1 MDGGQNSARRGSV
14 ERGSLEPGV
23 TPGISKPGLSNG
35 FAIAATV
42 LAVVLWG
49 FSPIGTRYMVGAG
62 FAAAPALAFTGLRYG
77 LAALIFSPLLWQA
90 RHWDRRDWAL
100 GLLCGL
106 LGVAGYN
113 MPAALGQR
121 TVSAGLTGLLDG
133 AEPLMIVVFSAIAYK
148 RLPSRLTI
156 IASALGLGGIILL
169 AKGSGPDL
177 GDPVGIALV
186 LLGAILWA
194 AYCVVIPA
202 LINRRGALPATAVSM
217 LFGAVPMLLA
227 GLPQM
232 QGMVAVMTG
241 AQWVVTWLLI
251 IGTSVIAM
259 LAWNAGS
266 AALGA
271 EKAGWYL
278 YLLPVVSLV
287 GGALIL
293 GEPIKFV
300 ELAGGMLILVAVYLA
315 QK

>member
-1 MDGGQNSARRGSV
+1 M
-14 ERGSLEPGV
+14 
-23 TPGISKPGLSNG
+23 
-35 FAIAATV
+35 AIAATI

-77 LAALIFSPLLWQA
+77 LAALIVSPLLWQA
-90 RHWDRRDWAL
+90 RHWSARDWAL

-106 LGVAGYN
+106 VGVAGYN

-133 AEPLMIVVFSAIAYK
+133 AEPLMIVLFSALAA
-148 RLPSRLTI
+148 RRVPGRLTI
-156 IASALGLGGIILL
+156 IASALGLSGIILL
-169 AKGSGPDL
+169 AHGSGPAL
-177 GDPVGIALV
+177 GDPAGIALV

-194 AYCVVIPA
+194 AYCVMVPP
-202 LINRRGALPATAVSM
+202 LINRRGALSATAVSM
-217 LFGAVPMLLA
+217 LFGTIPMVLA
-227 GLPQM
+227 GLPHM
-232 QGMVAVMTG
+232 PAMVVAMTG
-241 AQWVVTWLLI
+241 TQWAVTWLLI

-278 YLLPVVSLV
+278 YLLPVVSLL
-287 GGALIL
+287 GGAAIL
-293 GEPIKFV
+293 GEPIKLV
-300 ELAGGMLILVAVYLA
+300 ELAGGMLILLAVYLA

>member
-1 MDGGQNSARRGSV
+1 M
-14 ERGSLEPGV
+14 
-23 TPGISKPGLSNG
+23 
-35 FAIAATV
+35 
-42 LAVVLWG
+42 VLWG

-90 RHWDRRDWAL
+90 RHWNRRDWAL

-106 LGVAGYN
+106 VGVAGYN

-133 AEPLMIVVFSAIAYK
+133 AEPLMIVLFSALIN
-148 RLPSRLTI
+148 RQVPGRLTI
-156 IASALGLGGIILL
+156 IATALGLAGIVLL
-169 AKGSGPDL
+169 AHGSGPAL
-177 GDPVGIALV
+177 GDPAGIALV

-194 AYCVVIPA
+194 AYCVMVPP
-202 LINRRGALPATAVSM
+202 LINRRGALSATAVSM
-217 LFGAVPMLLA
+217 LFGTIPMVLA

-232 QGMVAVMTG
+232 PAMVAAMTG
-241 AQWVVTWLLI
+241 TQWAVTWLLI

-293 GEPIKFV
+293 GEPIKLA

>member
-1 MDGGQNSARRGSV
+1 MDGGQNSAGRGGI
-14 ERGSLEPGV
+14 ERGIIESGV
-23 TPGISKPGLSNG
+23 KPGLSNG
-35 FAIAATV
+35 LAIAATV

-90 RHWDRRDWAL
+90 RHWNRRDWAL

-106 LGVAGYN
+106 VGVAGYN

-133 AEPLMIVVFSAIAYK
+133 AEPLMIVLFSALIN
-148 RLPSRLTI
+148 RQVPGRLTI
-156 IASALGLGGIILL
+156 IATALGLAGIVLL
-169 AKGSGPDL
+169 AHGSGPAL
-177 GDPVGIALV
+177 GDPAGIALV

-194 AYCVVIPA
+194 AYCVMVPP
-202 LINRRGALPATAVSM
+202 LINRRGALSATAVSM
-217 LFGAVPMLLA
+217 LFGTIPMVLA

-232 QGMVAVMTG
+232 PAMVAAMTG
-241 AQWVVTWLLI
+241 TQWAVTWLLI

-293 GEPIKFV
+293 GEPIKLA